1 MLCADRNAFWQEQQ
15 AAVENYITAM
25 RSLVALVDHSAA
37 NPAFD
42 LAHLLI
48 TAARGLCDTTQAA
61 LGRHEIEHGCQK

>member
-1 MLCADRNAFWQEQQ
+1 MLCAEQNAFWQEYR
-15 AAVENYITAM
+15 AALENYIAAI

-42 LAHLLI
+42 LAHLRVK
-48 TAARGLCDTTQAA
+48 AARGLCDTTEAA